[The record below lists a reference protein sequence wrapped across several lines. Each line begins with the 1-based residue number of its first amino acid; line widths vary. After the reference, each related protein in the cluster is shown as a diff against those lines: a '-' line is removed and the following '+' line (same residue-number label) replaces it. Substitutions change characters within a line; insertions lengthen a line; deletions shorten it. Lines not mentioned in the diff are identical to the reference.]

1 MNAVASKTGFADA
14 AVDIS
19 ISSVLDVIGL
29 KPIQF
34 DLVAEVARAFS
45 MLLVEMVLVLM
56 RMDFLVAAV
65 TSVLGAEMVRIKQ
78 GFISAYS
85 PAHSVDGTEHFRVI
99 GLERLAIEGLQ
110 FT

>member
-1 MNAVASKTGFADA
+1 MNAVASKTGFADVA
-14 AVDIS
+14 EDIS

-34 DLVAEVARAFS
+34 DLVADVAIAFS
-45 MLLVEMVLVLM
+45 MLLVEVVLVLM
-56 RMDFLVAAV
+56 RMDFLVAAEA
-65 TSVLGAEMVRIKQ
+65 SVVGAEMVRIRA

-85 PAHSVDGTEHFRVI
+85 PAESVDGTENLRVI
-99 GLERLAIEGLQ
+99 GLERLAIDGLQ